1 MRFLVFFLLFL
12 PCAVT
17 AANQNLVLITIDT
30 LRADHLGCYGN
41 KKVRTPHLD
50 AIAGES
56 LIFENAVSPAPL
68 TLPSHT
74 TLLTGRNPYHHGVRD
89 NAGSVNP
96 KEVTLA
102 EILRQKGFHTY
113 AFVSGFPL
121 EHRFGLNQGFEL
133 YDDAFPREKN
143 GSLDFHSE
151 RTADATVKAVMNSGL
166 SEPFFLWVHFYDP
179 HAPYKNGGYEGE
191 INFVDQQVGILLKKI
206 TMQNTIVAVA
216 GDHGESLG
224 EHGEM
229 THRIFIYDS
238 TMKVPFFIRI
248 PGQPPRKVKTQAGL
262 VDFLPTILSFMKISV
277 PAGIDGV
284 VVPTQPGQEAHIES
298 MFPALQLGWSPLSG
312 IRTEEWKYIQAP
324 HPELYHLPSD
334 PQEKR
339 NVISNQ
345 PEIAKK
351 LRAKIPNAAVQ
362 NSQSVEM
369 TPEMAE
375 ELAALGYVS
384 GKSTTPNGT
393 IDPKDRIQVW
403 NQIERAVDSESSD
416 PAQTISILENALKQ
430 DPGNFMILSFLA
442 EEYADANRLTEA
454 KRLLNDL
461 LKRDPQNTLALS
473 RMANVCLKNQ
483 QPEEAKKWATI
494 LLKSG
499 NWETDAQILLARA
512 NMKLGD
518 TKAAAESLKRVLE
531 LDPRDQ
537 GSRIDLA
544 NLYLQ
549 GNQPGLARK
558 EFQRALKVNPKDL
571 QALNGMATCDFLANN
586 FQSAER
592 ILQTA
597 IQSDPKDIQT
607 KMNLALVYSK
617 QGKVKDA
624 IALYREVESSSNA
637 PEDWKSEA
645 RNRIQEL
652 QH

>member
-1 MRFLVFFLLFL
+1 MRFCVILLLLLPAGVF
-12 PCAVT
+12 

-56 LIFENAVSPAPL
+56 LFFENAVSPAPL

-74 TLLTGRNPYHHGVRD
+74 TLLTGRDPYHHGVRD
-89 NAGSVNP
+89 NAGAVNP

-102 EILRQKGFHTY
+102 EILQQKGFHTY

-121 EHRFGLNQGFEL
+121 EHRFGINQGFEL
-133 YDDAFPREKN
+133 YDDAFPRKED

-151 RTADATVKAVMNSGL
+151 RTADATVKALLGTKLV
-166 SEPFFLWVHFYDP
+166 EPFFLWVHFYDP
-179 HAPYKNGGYEGE
+179 HAPYQNGGYEGE

-206 TMQNTIVAVA
+206 PMQNTIVAVA

-248 PGQPPRKVKTQAGL
+248 PGQSPKKVKNQAGL
-262 VDFLPTILSFMKISV
+262 VDFLPTILSYMKISI

-284 VVPTQPGQEAHIES
+284 IVPTQLRQEAHIES
-298 MFPALQLGWSPLSG
+298 MFPALQLGWSPLAG

-324 HPELYHLPSD
+324 RPELYHLPSD
-334 PQEKR
+334 PQEKL
-339 NVISNQ
+339 NVISKQ
-345 PEIAKK
+345 PEIAKR
-351 LRAKIPNAAVQ
+351 LREKIPKAAVQ

-384 GKSTTPNGT
+384 GKSTTPNAT

-416 PAQTISILENALKQ
+416 PAKTISILENARKQ

-442 EEYADANRLTEA
+442 EEYSDANRFSEA
-454 KRLLNDL
+454 KKLLTDL
-461 LKRDPQNTLALS
+461 LKRDPQNVLALS
-473 RMANVCLKNQ
+473 RMANVCLRNQ
-483 QPEEAKKWATI
+483 QPEEAKKWANA
-494 LLKSG
+494 LLKTG
-499 NWETDAQILLARA
+499 YWETDAQILLARI
-512 NMKLGD
+512 NMKLGN
-518 TKAAAESLKRVLE
+518 TKAAAENLKRVLV

-537 GSRIDLA
+537 DSRIDLA

-549 GNQPGLARK
+549 SNQPELARK
-558 EFQRALKVNPKDL
+558 EFQKVLETEPKEL
-571 QALNGMATCDFLANN
+571 QALNGIATCDFLANDLT
-586 FQSAER
+586 SAEQA
-592 ILQTA
+592 LNQA
-597 IQSDPKDIQT
+597 IQWGPKDIQT

-617 QGKVKDA
+617 QGRTKEA
-624 IALYREVESSSNA
+624 IALYREVESSASA
-637 PEDWKSEA
+637 PLEWKSEA

-652 QH
+652 EH